1 MKQHR
6 GIISYTILLIA
17 IAVGYRSLPY
27 VWQFIPLGPYSEM
40 LKAALLIIGL
50 IITIQFCF
58 RIMMGFEKAIA
69 EFTYDVKKKLRS

>member
-6 GIISYTILLIA
+6 GIISYTILLIF
-17 IAVGYRSLPY
+17 IAVGYRTLPY
-27 VWQFIPLGPYSEM
+27 VWQFIPLGPHSEM

-58 RIMMGFEKAIA
+58 RILMGFEKAIA